1 MTVIDVLKLIMTID
15 DLSAQ
20 LAHYEASSASHA
32 RIVEAAPKED
42 RAMMQKLWEHRGSRL
57 RQDLDTTKE
66 KLNCL
71 SGQIGV
77 A

>member
-1 MTVIDVLKLIMTID
+1 MTAIDVLKLTMTID

-42 RAMMQKLWEHRGSRL
+42 RTMMQKLWEHRGSRL
-57 RQDLDTTKE
+57 RQDLDTAKE
-66 KLNCL
+66 KMGCL
-71 SGQIGV
+71 LEQIG
-77 A
+77 